1 MSNGVNKIILGFV
14 GPLASGKGTICQY
27 LKEKHGA
34 SVFRFSTMLRDVLNR
49 LYLEISRDNMQN
61 LSSAL
66 RQTFGD
72 DLLASVIAND
82 VKNEKNEFIVI
93 DGVRREPDIKYLKD
107 FPNFYLIEIKA
118 DQKIR
123 WERMRKRGENTD
135 DNTKTF
141 AEFKKDEQREA
152 EKNISDV
159 AKLAKFK
166 IDNSGTLAELYRQ
179 MENILKKFKF

>member
-118 DQKIR
+118 DQKINWICSVAGR
-123 WERMRKRGENTD
+123 AERGLTSAARSHRMLRGKGRGFERRNNPEKR
-135 DNTKTF
+135 
-141 AEFKKDEQREA
+141 
-152 EKNISDV
+152 
-159 AKLAKFK
+159 
-166 IDNSGTLAELYRQ
+166 
-179 MENILKKFKF
+179 

>member
-14 GPLASGKGTICQY
+14 GPLASGKGAICQY

-135 DNTKTF
+135 IILNNLFVHTQLQTIYGINMVALVDGQPKT
-141 AEFKKDEQREA
+141 
-152 EKNISDV
+152 
-159 AKLAKFK
+159 L
-166 IDNSGTLAELYRQ
+166 TL
-179 MENILKKFKF
+179 K